1 MHPLSRRGL
10 LAVCAAL
17 AAIALQPPPAPAQS
31 PPSLRGYLEH
41 QLSTSRTESGWSQL
55 DYDRLRLDLDAEAG
69 RGARVSAALVWQLFR
84 GNTRPSISDYL
95 PEALAGQTPSMI
107 YRIADREYLNHAYL
121 SLRSGPFEVVAGKQ
135 YLNWGRAMVFN
146 PTDLFRPKN
155 LTEPSYEREGVGAL
169 SASLPLGP
177 LSDVMAAYVPEG
189 GFGTSAKVIRA
200 RTHWAGFDLSLLGAE
215 LWEEPLE
222 SRFSSSAREREQRFT
237 LGGDVSGELW
247 GLGVWAEGTWS
258 TMPDEDWVEFTA
270 GANYTLPSR
279 TFLAVEGY
287 LDGRGKWT
295 EPYSLDRW
303 LALFTGF
310 RRTAGGGML
319 FGTVDHPFTDLL
331 NAGLSGLGNTGD
343 RSTLLIP
350 HLSYAFAQDVDLTA
364 RILIPLGPD
373 GTEFGTR
380 DPGGF
385 VRARVYF

>member
-1 MHPLSRRGL
+1 MSPLSSRT
-10 LAVCAAL
+10 AFVACAAA
-17 AAIALQPPPAPAQS
+17 AAIVSQTLPAPAQS
-31 PPSLRGYLEH
+31 PPSLHGYLEH
-41 QLSTSRTESGWSQL
+41 QLSTTRTGSGWSQL

-69 RGARVSAALVWQLFR
+69 RGTRVSAALVWQLFR

-95 PEALAGQTPSMI
+95 PDELAGQAPSMLFQMG
-107 YRIADREYLNHAYL
+107 DREYLNHAYV
-121 SLRSGPFEVVAGKQ
+121 SLCPGPFEVIAGKQ
-135 YLNWGRAMVFN
+135 HLNWGRAMVFN

-155 LTEPSYEREGVGAL
+155 LTEPSYEREGIGAL

-189 GFGTSAKVIRA
+189 GFDTSAKVLRA
-200 RTHWAGFDLSLLGAE
+200 RTHWGGFDLSLLGAE

-222 SRFSSSAREREQRFT
+222 SRFSTSAREREQRFT
-237 LGGDVSGELW
+237 VGGDVSGEMW
-247 GLGVWAEGTWS
+247 GLGIWAEGTWS
-258 TMPDEDWVEFTA
+258 SMADEDWVEFTA

-279 TFLAVEGY
+279 TFLALEGY
-287 LDGRGKWT
+287 LDGRGEWSD
-295 EPYSLDRW
+295 PYDLDRW
-303 LALFTGF
+303 LAIFTGF
-310 RRTAGGGML
+310 RRTAGRGML

-343 RSTLLIP
+343 KSVLLIP
-350 HLSYAFAQDVDLTA
+350 HLSCAFAQDVDLTA

-385 VRARVYF
+385 VRVRVYF